1 MCSMTITI
9 LLSRRIIRSVPLLKG
24 KKAEAPSLP
33 DDPPIGLHTV
43 SCNCPSFNR
52 PTIRSPIR
60 KKKKKKKSVL
70 YRRSKRT
77 WKKIR
82 RCPPRVYTRYK
93 TLWRWRQMYIG
104 EKLLIRGRIVKI
116 CWLLNHFSLLKN
128 SPVIFN
134 VIYFSFF
141 QRNNDDRN

>member
-52 PTIRSPIR
+52 PTIRSPIQ
-60 KKKKKKKSVL
+60 KKKKKEEERPLSSFEKDLEKNSSLPSSSLNPIQNPLKMKS
-70 YRRSKRT
+70 
-77 WKKIR
+77 
-82 RCPPRVYTRYK
+82 
-93 TLWRWRQMYIG
+93 YIG

-116 CWLLNHFSLLKN
+116 CWLLNHFSLLKI
-128 SPVIFN
+128 SSFSCYIQRYIF
-134 VIYFSFF
+134 FF
-141 QRNNDDRN
+141 LSTKQ